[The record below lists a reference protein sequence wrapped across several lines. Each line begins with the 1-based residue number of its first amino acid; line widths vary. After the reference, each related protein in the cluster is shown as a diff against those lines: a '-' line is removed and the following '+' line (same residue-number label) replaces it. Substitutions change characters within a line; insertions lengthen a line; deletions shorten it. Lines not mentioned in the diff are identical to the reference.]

1 MFTNNCQIVQIHT
14 IKGKGMLS
22 EINGVRQTSA
32 KKRERE
38 RFVEHWT
45 SPQAHSSLKLK
56 KPR

>member
-38 RFVEHWT
+38 RDLLNIGPV
-45 SPQAHSSLKLK
+45 LK
-56 KPR
+56 PTPA

>member
-14 IKGKGMLS
+14 MKGKGMLS
-22 EINGVRQTSA
+22 EIYGVRRTSA
-32 KKRERE
+32 KKRE

-45 SPQAHSSLKLK
+45 SPQAHSTLKFK